1 MSNDTAMCQAS
12 SHEAKSA
19 CQPLKAGAR
28 SSILRMQRAKHPRM
42 KQKVRV
48 SPKGWRTVF
57 DFANAKLEKKNETA
71 KRKVKKKIRDILF
84 YFVVNFIFADFIPSH
99 SAVRVTC
106 EGAKPERRMARHEP
120 LKRDW

>member
-1 MSNDTAMCQAS
+1 MSNDTTMCAAS

-28 SSILRMQRAKHPRM
+28 SSILRMQSAKHPRM

-71 KRKVKKKIRDILF
+71 KRKVKKKMRDILF
-84 YFVVNFIFADFIPSH
+84 TLSSALSLLISFLHIP
-99 SAVRVTC
+99 
-106 EGAKPERRMARHEP
+106 
-120 LKRDW
+120 L